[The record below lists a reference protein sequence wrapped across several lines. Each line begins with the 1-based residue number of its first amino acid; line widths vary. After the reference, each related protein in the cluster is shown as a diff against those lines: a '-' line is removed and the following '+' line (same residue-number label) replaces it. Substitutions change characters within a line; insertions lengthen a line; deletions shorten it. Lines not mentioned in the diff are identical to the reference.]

1 MTGKRVLESQVALNQ
16 LMLSE
21 HANPMG
27 SVHGGNIMKLVDE
40 TGGLCAMRHSR
51 RPVVTV
57 AMDSMTFHQPVNVGD
72 MLMLEAN
79 MTWVGSSSMEVEVMV
94 KAENLLTGEQTHTNT
109 AYLVYV
115 ALDDTGR
122 TTSVPPL
129 LIETEQEKRRW
140 QEAKARQRRRIKAS
154 KPL

>member
-1 MTGKRVLESQVALNQ
+1 MTGKRVKESQVALNQ
-16 LMLSE
+16 LMLPE

-57 AMDSMTFHQPVNVGD
+57 AMDSMTFHSPVNVGD

-79 MTWVGSSSMEVEVMV
+79 MTWVGSSSMEVEVVV
-94 KAENLLTGEQTHTNT
+94 KTENLITGEQTHTNT

-115 ALDDTGR
+115 ALDEDGR
-122 TTSVPPL
+122 TTRVPSL

-140 QEAKARQRRRIKAS
+140 QEANARQRRRLKRS
-154 KPL
+154 

>member
-16 LMLSE
+16 LMLPE

-57 AMDSMTFHQPVNVGD
+57 AMDSMTFHSPVQVGD
-72 MLMLEAN
+72 MLMLDAN
-79 MTWVGSSSMEVEVMV
+79 MTWTGSSSMEVEVMV
-94 KAENLLTGEQTHTNT
+94 KTENLISGEQTHTNT

-115 ALDDTGR
+115 ALDDNGKA
-122 TTSVPPL
+122 SPVPPL
-129 LIETEQEKRRW
+129 IVETSEEQRRW
-140 QEAKARQRRRIKAS
+140 QEARARQRRR
-154 KPL
+154 LERQR

>member
-16 LMLSE
+16 LMLPE

>member
-1 MTGKRVLESQVALNQ
+1 MTGKRVLESQVSLNQ
-16 LMLSE
+16 RMLPE

-57 AMDSMTFHQPVNVGD
+57 AMDSMTFHSPVQVGD
-72 MLMLEAN
+72 MLMLDAN
-79 MTWVGSSSMEVEVMV
+79 MTWTGSSSMEVEVMV
-94 KAENLLTGEQTHTNT
+94 KTENLISGEQTHTNT

-115 ALDDTGR
+115 ALDDNGKA
-122 TTSVPPL
+122 SPVPPL
-129 LIETEQEKRRW
+129 IVETSEEQRRW
-140 QEAKARQRRRIKAS
+140 QEARARQRRR
-154 KPL
+154 LERQR

>member
-1 MTGKRVLESQVALNQ
+1 MTGKRVKESRVALNQ
-16 LMLSE
+16 LMLPE

-57 AMDSMTFHQPVNVGD
+57 AMDSMTFHSPVNVGD

-79 MTWVGSSSMEVEVMV
+79 MTWVGSSSMEVEVVV
-94 KAENLLTGEQTHTNT
+94 KTENLITGEQTHTNT

-115 ALDDTGR
+115 ALDEDGQ
-122 TTSVPPL
+122 TTRVPSL

-140 QEAKARQRRRIKAS
+140 QEANARQRRRLKRS
-154 KPL
+154 

>member
-1 MTGKRVLESQVALNQ
+1 MTGKRVKESQVALNQ
-16 LMLSE
+16 LMLPE

-40 TGGLCAMRHSR
+40 TGGICAMRHSR
-51 RPVVTV
+51 RMVVTV

-72 MLMLEAN
+72 MLILEAN

-94 KAENLLTGEQTHTNT
+94 MAENLLTGEQTHTNT

-122 TTSVPPL
+122 ATPVPPL

>member
-1 MTGKRVLESQVALNQ
+1 MTGKRVHESRVTLNQ
-16 LMLSE
+16 LMLPE

-57 AMDSMTFHQPVNVGD
+57 AMDSMTFHSPVQVGD

-79 MTWVGSSSMEVEVMV
+79 MTWIGSSSMEVEVMV
-94 KAENLLTGEQTHTNT
+94 LAENLITGDQTHTNT

-122 TTSVPPL
+122 TTNVPPL
-129 LIETEQEKRRW
+129 IVESEEEKRRW
-140 QEAKARQRRRIKAS
+140 QDARARQRRR
-154 KPL
+154 LDRQR

>member
-1 MTGKRVLESQVALNQ
+1 MTGKRVKESQVALNQ
-16 LMLSE
+16 LMLPE

-57 AMDSMTFHQPVNVGD
+57 AMDSMTFHSPVNVGD

-79 MTWVGSSSMEVEVMV
+79 MTWVGSSSMEVEVVV
-94 KAENLLTGEQTHTNT
+94 KTENLITGEQTHTNT

-115 ALDDTGR
+115 ALDDDGR
-122 TTSVPPL
+122 TTRVPSL

-140 QEAKARQRRRIKAS
+140 QEANARQRRRLKRS
-154 KPL
+154 

>member
-1 MTGKRVLESQVALNQ
+1 MRGKRVHESRVTLNQ
-16 LMLSE
+16 LMLPE

-57 AMDSMTFHQPVNVGD
+57 AMDSMTFHSPVQVGD
-72 MLMLEAN
+72 MLMLDAN
-79 MTWVGSSSMEVEVMV
+79 MTWTGSSSMEVEVMV
-94 KAENLLTGEQTHTNT
+94 KTENLISGEQTHTNT

-115 ALDDTGR
+115 ALDDNGKA
-122 TTSVPPL
+122 SPVPPL
-129 LIETEQEKRRW
+129 IVETSEEQRRW
-140 QEAKARQRRRIKAS
+140 QEARARQRRR
-154 KPL
+154 LERQR